1 MPPQILHIR
10 KCAKKWKLG
19 IRTLNREP
27 KSLKTSSKHPKHPK
41 LTQSTMAASAQHAS
55 KFSRFLQSETGPKTV
70 HFWAPVFKWS
80 LVIAGLNDIQRPVEK
95 ISGTQQVALF
105 CTGAI
110 WTRWAGFAIKPRNYL
125 LASVNFFLGGVAGYQ
140 ILRVAHWRHS
150 QGDSPAQVF
159 KYLFKTD

>member
-1 MPPQILHIR
+1 MR

-27 KSLKTSSKHPKHPK
+27 KSLKTSQTTKTHTINNGCQRTTRIEVFPFPPIGDRAKNR
-41 LTQSTMAASAQHAS
+41 A
-55 KFSRFLQSETGPKTV
+55 FSG
-70 HFWAPVFKWS
+70 AVFKWS